1 MLACVLPGAELHF
14 IKHSQLLKDLRL
26 ALSMAKA
33 TEEKAQKPSS
43 PLILCLLILL
53 LSILSREP
61 AGFTVRPRAAWE
73 NGKPVPVPEFP
84 ETSLLQRPGPPG
96 CHLTLVFLRPMSLLA
111 ASLWPVNGSHRRLVG
126 AIEINVSI
134 NSLVAV
140 VTAFAQHLTPRSSTV
155 LLWLR
160 DSEMPKQALL
170 STQEEP
176 K

>member
-1 MLACVLPGAELHF
+1 
-14 IKHSQLLKDLRL
+14 
-26 ALSMAKA
+26 MAA
-33 TEEKAQKPSS
+33 T
-43 PLILCLLILL
+43 
-53 LSILSREP
+53 
-61 AGFTVRPRAAWE
+61 GW
-73 NGKPVPVPEFP
+73 
-84 ETSLLQRPGPPG
+84 
-96 CHLTLVFLRPMSLLA
+96 
-111 ASLWPVNGSHRRLVG
+111 LVG